1 MFVCDAVAMPTASA
15 ALAPVFTRP
24 EIMRSNRQVSLVY
37 GDSARLR
44 CDAIGSP
51 RPEVVWYKDDAIL
64 DMAVPHLITWTLE
77 LDHVTLKDGGV
88 YTCIVYN
95 NVGAISFAYNVTV
108 RSI

>member
-1 MFVCDAVAMPTASA
+1 MYYDAVAMPTGSA
-15 ALAPVFTRP
+15 ATPVFTRP
-24 EIMRSNRQVSLVY
+24 EMMRSSRQMSLVY

-44 CDAIGSP
+44 CDASGSP

-64 DMAVPHLITWTLE
+64 NMTVPHPISWTLV
-77 LDHVTLKDGGV
+77 LDHVTLKDGGL

-108 RSI
+108 RSIN